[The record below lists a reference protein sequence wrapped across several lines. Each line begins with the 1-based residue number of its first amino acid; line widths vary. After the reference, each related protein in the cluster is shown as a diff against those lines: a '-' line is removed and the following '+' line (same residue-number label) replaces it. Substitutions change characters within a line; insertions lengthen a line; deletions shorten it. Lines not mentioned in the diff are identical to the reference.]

1 MEKTVLVLRS
11 CSHDMTS
18 RGGFIWPELGPV
30 KCLDWSPRAE
40 CGNGLH
46 GLLNGEGDWSLV
58 SFAKNAKWLVVE
70 VNAGLIVHIG
80 GKVKFPSGNVVFC
93 GTLNGAAAFLS
104 SRVI

>member
-1 MEKTVLVLRS
+1 MKKTVLVLRS

-18 RGGFIWPELGPV
+18 HGGFVWPRSGPV
-30 KCLDWSPRAE
+30 KCSDWSPVAS

-70 VNAGLIVHIG
+70 VDAELIVNTG
-80 GKVKFPSGNVVFC
+80 EKVKFPNGNVVFC
-93 GTLNGAAAFLS
+93 GALSGAAAFLS
-104 SRVI
+104 NHK